1 MDFLFYFFLEKESSR
16 KTKKRDGASC
26 TLWTWTLVQLD
37 PSFLFFYLSFFLF
50 SFNSLLPFF
59 FEKKK
64 IVTFSLW
71 LFNSYPAALVLH
83 FLSFI
88 ISSLVQWL
96 PCCFENSYLFIYCF
110 WKSGIGSA
118 LVLFIYL
125 FCVFLWW
132 YIHIQDS

>member
-1 MDFLFYFFLEKESSR
+1 LIKLRYSFIGFSLLFFLGEGKQQENEEER
-16 KTKKRDGASC
+16 WRILYAMNVDFG
-26 TLWTWTLVQLD
+26 LVQLD

-110 WKSGIGSA
+110 
-118 LVLFIYL
+118 
-125 FCVFLWW
+125 
-132 YIHIQDS
+132 